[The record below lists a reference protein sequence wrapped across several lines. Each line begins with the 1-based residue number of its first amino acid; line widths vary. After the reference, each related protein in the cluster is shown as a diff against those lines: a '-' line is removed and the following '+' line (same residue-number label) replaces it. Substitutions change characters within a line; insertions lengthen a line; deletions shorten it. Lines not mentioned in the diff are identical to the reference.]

1 MLTLLIGAGEG
12 GAVLCGAGV
21 LPADPAAPSGEGQ
34 VLGPGV
40 SVDVGQSQVP
50 GRMRRASL
58 KDPGPPGLVHPTR
71 GTSELGP
78 HFRLGSCGSGCKGSS
93 PGLCTRILNQPPG
106 P

>member
-1 MLTLLIGAGEG
+1 MLTLLIGAGEW
-12 GAVLCGAGV
+12 GAGA
-21 LPADPAAPSGEGQ
+21 LQGGSCLADPAAPSGEGR
-34 VLGPGV
+34 VLGPGL
-40 SVDVGQSQVP
+40 SVDVGRSQVP

-58 KDPGPPGLVHPTR
+58 KDPGPPDLVHPTR

-93 PGLCTRILNQPPG
+93 PSLRTRILNQPPR